1 MAISFVLLSILFKC
15 LFCFSAISLDE
26 NDIVKNIF
34 FEITDERL
42 IDKAGGVVQG
52 MSGSPIIQN
61 NKVIGVVNY
70 VVVDDVKNGYGIFI
84 EKMLEEGDKLLLP

>member
-1 MAISFVLLSILFKC
+1 
-15 LFCFSAISLDE
+15 
-26 NDIVKNIF
+26 
-34 FEITDERL
+34 
-42 IDKAGGVVQG
+42 